1 MICHRCRSTF
11 TGEHSWLRVERGVVL
26 PDGQVAHADRNYCC
40 PEHWAADLTAPTK
53 ETSAP

>member
-26 PDGQVAHADRNYCC
+26 PGGQVVDADRNYCC
-40 PEHWAADLTAPTK
+40 PEHWAADLEATTQETA
-53 ETSAP
+53 AP

>member
-1 MICHRCRSTF
+1 MICHRCRRDF

-26 PDGQVAHADRNYCC
+26 PDGTAVDADRNYCSGAC
-40 PEHWAADLTAPTK
+40 LSDDLTAPTK

>member
-1 MICHRCRSTF
+1 MICHRCRRDF
-11 TGEHSWLRVERGVVL
+11 TGEHPCIERGVVL
-26 PDGQVAHADRNYCC
+26 PDGTAVDADRNYCC

>member
-1 MICHRCRSTF
+1 VICHRCRRDF